1 MLQRNN
7 TEIEVNQEINAEQ
20 VIIVI
25 IVNDESFSTEE
36 RKKKVEQRFNLYILY
51 FK

>member
-7 TEIEVNQEINAEQ
+7 TEIEVNEEINAEQ
-20 VIIVI
+20 AIIVI
-25 IVNDESFSTEE
+25 IVNNESFSSQG
-36 RKKKVEQRFNLYILY
+36 RKKEVEQRFNLYILY